1 MPVDPWRDDE
11 KVNSTAAKGE
21 VSLNLVDLM
30 EFSWLHSGSLKG
42 MQIVSCEPE
51 NQIETKGWTYNF
63 LYKCFIIDLVLQN
76 YQLTILRQ

>member
-1 MPVDPWRDDE
+1 MLEGSEVTFSMGHGQELDKIFKGMEGVPEDPWRADG

-42 MQIVSCEPE
+42 M
-51 NQIETKGWTYNF
+51 
-63 LYKCFIIDLVLQN
+63 
-76 YQLTILRQ
+76 